1 MRFLGF
7 PEATP
12 RPQVI
17 AQHTAVVDALER
29 NDDDGAVS
37 MMHLHLN
44 ELAPSLP
51 KLAEEHADL
60 FAEE

>member
-1 MRFLGF
+1 M
-7 PEATP
+7 
-12 RPQVI
+12 I

-29 NDDDGAVS
+29 NDEDGAVS
-37 MMHLHLN
+37 MMSLHLN

-60 FAEE
+60 FADE